1 MQKNMP
7 QTTLPLRMLRKDLG
21 VVLVLLLALALALL
35 IRARVDGRST
45 EFQTDLAP
53 IRLSYP
59 ATWSPASSLQDVLL
73 KVENP
78 YTDSTY
84 KTTMTIES
92 RDLDPAALPSLQEL
106 VDRRI
111 EQRSEL
117 VGYHL
122 LSANPTQVDQAEANA
137 IEYAYIIQP
146 IDEPRRAS
154 LPVVVQAREYVIVAG
169 DISYYITLSA
179 PADEFDEVS
188 ATFDRII
195 NSVRLRSS

>member
-1 MQKNMP
+1 
-7 QTTLPLRMLRKDLG
+7 MLRKDLG